1 MLSEFSAGTTFLN
14 HFDPA
19 AKNCHLYLWTS
30 NLFLWKSYA
39 LLEAWGFN
47 YAPH

>member
-1 MLSEFSAGTTFLN
+1 MSMEEIAALPVDDL
-14 HFDPA
+14 A

-30 NLFLWKSYA
+30 SLFLWKSYA
-39 LLEAWGFN
+39 LLEAWGFK